1 MAHCRLCHAAS
12 RPVLPSGL
20 LLVFSAAAVSPK
32 PVTLRDMQLIWS
44 DSREGAVWLN
54 FSTASQAKKA
64 RKQRKQPLEG
74 KGPEPAPTSIPEAE
88 PSEALETVDQ
98 QDLEE
103 LSCAIS
109 QSLYRLEQ
117 PCTSAAAAGRTGKA
131 SATVTAPHNHPA
143 KAGIKQPPSQLSDA
157 WHAKAEPSTPQHPA
171 SAPPAV
177 PSAQGSSASHAGMPS
192 PAAESKAPMPGQPE
206 QADAAAPQASGHALQ
221 DGWTTL
227 QPRRATRAGRTAPV
241 RPSGAQPPPV
251 QPAGP
256 AKALPQPPSPPSTNA
271 AAPAAASAAA
281 APQQDRAA
289 PGSVQAALPG
299 PAHAPSQRGPSPVH
313 TPFPQSTVA
322 ARPDPASVPASWPPS
337 APAELPARPLK
348 QPESSAPRPCA
359 RPKPARLAGHQP
371 ITPPAQPPKK
381 PRQLAQAASTAHAPP
396 AAVPRPEATMAM
408 PAAQPVSAPA
418 ELPAQPQHPP
428 PRPASSAPPPS
439 AAVLRLQPT
448 TLPVSQPSAPPAEPS
463 VPVRHPARSGS
474 VPSKYEPPLRPS
486 TSTWPG
492 DLVGLEQH
500 RRFRH
505 VQEHHAFL
513 PTACEGLSH
522 QPAACSMV
530 ANGARTHPVKL
541 GLRLLGTRHAAASI
555 KGSTTAGMPPPER
568 PQAPEEPTLVTGA
581 ASQPPPALPLDFA
594 LQQLQLSC
602 QSGSSPNLHH
612 PIVSARTAPPQKENW
627 PHQHGAPGSKASV
640 HQALGLRVRPQP
652 QTGELCPKPP
662 SKP

>member
-1 MAHCRLCHAAS
+1 ML
-12 RPVLPSGL
+12 G
-20 LLVFSAAAVSPK
+20 
-32 PVTLRDMQLIWS
+32 
-44 DSREGAVWLN
+44 
-54 FSTASQAKKA
+54 TALQAKKA
-64 RKQRKQPLEG
+64 RKQRKQRPEG
-74 KGPEPAPTSIPEAE
+74 KEPEPAPTSISEAE
-88 PSEALETVDQ
+88 PSEALETVDH
-98 QDLEE
+98 QDLVE
-103 LSCAIS
+103 LRCAIS
-109 QSLYRLEQ
+109 QPLSRLEQ
-117 PCTSAAAAGRTGKA
+117 SGTSAAAAGRTGKA
-131 SATVTAPHNHPA
+131 SATVTAPHNHLA

-177 PSAQGSSASHAGMPS
+177 PSAQGSSASHAGMPG
-192 PAAESKAPMPGQPE
+192 PAAEPQAPMYGQPE

-221 DGWTTL
+221 DGWTML
-227 QPRRATRAGRTAPV
+227 QPRRATKAGRTAPV
-241 RPSGAQPPPV
+241 RPSGAQPSPV

-256 AKALPQPPSPPSTNA
+256 AKALPQPPSPPSTA
-271 AAPAAASAAA
+271 AAASAAA

-289 PGSVQAALPG
+289 PGSVQAASPG

-313 TPFPQSTVA
+313 TPFPQSAVA

-348 QPESSAPRPCA
+348 QPGSSAPRPCA

-396 AAVPRPEATMAM
+396 APVPRPEATMAM

-448 TLPVSQPSAPPAEPS
+448 TLPVSQPSAPPTEPS

-486 TSTWPG
+486 TSSWPG
-492 DLVGLEQH
+492 DSVGLKQH
-500 RRFRH
+500 RRSRH
-505 VQEHHAFL
+505 VQEHHACL
-513 PTACEGLSH
+513 PTACEECMSH
-522 QPAACSMV
+522 QPACSMV
-530 ANGARTHPVKL
+530 ANGARAHPIRL
-541 GLRLLGTRHAAASI
+541 GLRSGTRHAAAS
-555 KGSTTAGMPPPER
+555 SER
-568 PQAPEEPTLVTGA
+568 QHHCKIATMRDWPQAPEEPALVTGA
-581 ASQPPPALPLDFA
+581 ASQAPSSDPQPPPALPLDSA
-594 LQQLQLSC
+594 LQQLQLSG
-602 QSGSSPNLHH
+602 QGGSSHNPHH
-612 PIVSARTAPPQKENW
+612 PTIAATRAVPPQKENW
-627 PHQHGAPGSKASV
+627 PHQHGAPGSEASV

-662 SKP
+662 SKPGLCQVLLTQRAGREPLGLQPGPYSFKCQRQSCIAARRLLSCSDAA